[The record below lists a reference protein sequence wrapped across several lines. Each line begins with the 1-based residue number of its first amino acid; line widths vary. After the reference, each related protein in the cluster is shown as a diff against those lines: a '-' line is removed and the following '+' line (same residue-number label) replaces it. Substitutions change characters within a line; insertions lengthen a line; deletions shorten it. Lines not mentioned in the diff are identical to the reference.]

1 MLLQQSR
8 TLHRSGFENG
18 NNVEATGNKES
29 CQLLRQFCFD
39 IVAGVDRALT
49 SILNWLLC
57 PTPTAIAGGG
67 KVFSAVCLCV
77 CFSSRYLNNDAAG
90 VTKRHI
96 EMFHDESWKSTYFGG
111 QSVKDEGHEYENLTG
126 TGLCTLVSA
135 GRFWFICHTRV

>member
-1 MLLQQSR
+1 MP
-8 TLHRSGFENG
+8 HANG
-18 NNVEATGNKES
+18 NRG
-29 CQLLRQFCFD
+29 
-39 IVAGVDRALT
+39 
-49 SILNWLLC
+49 
-57 PTPTAIAGGG
+57 GGG